1 MANPFAPR
9 SNPTPPRAW
18 SPGQQSQNQNGQDPY
33 DYIEGMLQRSGG
45 DAKAAFYLAAKEKG
59 VDPNEFLKEV
69 QTLGDPRAGIQSMLA
84 NNPKAKRLLQLFS
97 LIH

>member
-1 MANPFAPR
+1 MANPFAPK
-9 SNPTPPRAW
+9 SNPSVPQAW
-18 SPGQQSQNQNGQDPY
+18 APNRQSQIQNGQDPY

-59 VDPNEFLKEV
+59 VDPDAFLEEIK
-69 QTLGDPRAGIQSMLA
+69 TLGDPRAGVQSMLA